1 MKLSLFPNTS
11 LAAGAF
17 LLASSFLLAQTTWAA
32 GNMHPH
38 HAASGQSSGQSGQA
52 GIAVDHA
59 GGNGV
64 QRMAG
69 THNASGNSQAVQNKN
84 SGENPL
90 YESKGKANLKSNA
103 GTSNVEYKDPE
114 DMTTRYRP
122 GNNKTTRNSIAVDHA
137 GGNGVRRMD
146 GGASA
151 GAHAEARADAPKKKH
166 LGGVKY
172 EDRTMG
178 GRNQTQMQP
187 SSGRGSGR

>member
-1 MKLSLFPNTS
+1 MKFSLFPNTS

-17 LLASSFLLAQTTWAA
+17 LLASSFLLAQPTWAA
-32 GNMHPH
+32 GNMHSH
-38 HAASGQSSGQSGQA
+38 RAANGQSSGLQA
-52 GIAVDHA
+52 
-59 GGNGV
+59 
-64 QRMAG
+64 QPG
-69 THNASGNSQAVQNKN
+69 THNASGNSEAVQNKN
-84 SGENPL
+84 SGVNPM
-90 YESKGKANLKSNA
+90 YESKDKANLTRNA

-146 GGASA
+146 GGTSA

-166 LGGVKY
+166 LGDVKY

-178 GRNQTQMQP
+178 GPNQTQMHP
-187 SSGRGSGR
+187 SSGRGSRR